1 MILARILRSR
11 RPCRGFDLPQI
22 AQKRQVGLGRVGN
35 GEGDVLAH
43 GGDGDDGGVVV
54 GGDGGVGAAVAD
66 VGRAGLFGAL
76 GQARHLP
83 ALDVQRVDG
92 GVHLGGGHA
101 RGLGD
106 AIGVAAQCA
115 LGLRFQARHVQ
126 GRIGRGVLAALEQA
140 GQGVLEVLEGA
151 LHAQLGQDAE
161 NGDDEDEGGNEAD
174 EGFDDLAVH
183 GISSGWVTLR
193 EGAAGGTLMLGIR
206 GSNAAIR
213 RRPASMVTR
222 RIRLHKSTTG
232 RP

>member
-11 RPCRGFDLPQI
+11 RPCRGFDLPQV
-22 AQKRQVGLGRVGN
+22 AQERQVGLGRVGD

-66 VGRAGLFGAL
+66 VGRAGLLGAL

-140 GQGVLEVLEGA
+140 GQGVLEVLEGP

-222 RIRLHKSTTG
+222 RLRLHKSTTG

>member
-11 RPCRGFDLPQI
+11 RPCRGFDLPQV
-22 AQKRQVGLGRVGN
+22 AQERQVGLGRVGD

-66 VGRAGLFGAL
+66 VGRAGLLGAL

-126 GRIGRGVLAALEQA
+126 GRIGCGVLAALEQA

>member
-1 MILARILRSR
+1 MAVDAILGLLGISRKAGKLAFGEEQVRDMVASGKCRVIFLASDAGDATRRKVERHDIRVPILT
-11 RPCRGFDLPQI
+11 LPWD
-22 AQKRQVGLGRVGN
+22 K
-35 GEGDVLAH
+35 
-43 GGDGDDGGVVV
+43 
-54 GGDGGVGAAVAD
+54 AA
-66 VGRAGLFGAL
+66 
-76 GQARHLP
+76 
-83 ALDVQRVDG
+83 
-92 GVHLGGGHA
+92 
-101 RGLGD
+101 LGD
-106 AIGVAAQCA
+106 AIGVAAQGA

-140 GQGVLEVLEGA
+140 GQGALEVLEGA

>member
-1 MILARILRSR
+1 MASAMRSVLPR
-11 RPCRGFDLPQI
+11 RALSAFDFRPDTS
-22 AQKRQVGLGRVGN
+22 R
-35 GEGDVLAH
+35 
-43 GGDGDDGGVVV
+43 
-54 GGDGGVGAAVAD
+54 AA
-66 VGRAGLFGAL
+66 
-76 GQARHLP
+76 
-83 ALDVQRVDG
+83 
-92 GVHLGGGHA
+92 
-101 RGLGD
+101 
-106 AIGVAAQCA
+106 
-115 LGLRFQARHVQ
+115 
-126 GRIGRGVLAALEQA
+126 LAAAFLPPSNRPA
-140 GQGVLEVLEGA
+140 RGVLEVLEGA

>member
-1 MILARILRSR
+1 MASAMRS
-11 RPCRGFDLPQI
+11 
-22 AQKRQVGLGRVGN
+22 
-35 GEGDVLAH
+35 
-43 GGDGDDGGVVV
+43 
-54 GGDGGVGAAVAD
+54 
-66 VGRAGLFGAL
+66 AL
-76 GQARHLP
+76 QGT
-83 ALDVQRVDG
+83 
-92 GVHLGGGHA
+92 
-101 RGLGD
+101 
-106 AIGVAAQCA
+106 

-126 GRIGRGVLAALEQA
+126 GRIGCGVLAALEQA
-140 GQGVLEVLEGA
+140 GQGALEVLEGA